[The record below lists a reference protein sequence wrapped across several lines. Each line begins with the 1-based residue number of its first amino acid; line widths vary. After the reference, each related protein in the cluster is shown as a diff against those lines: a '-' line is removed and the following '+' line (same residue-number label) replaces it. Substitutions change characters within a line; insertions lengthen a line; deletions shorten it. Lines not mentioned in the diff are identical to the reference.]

1 MQKNKLPNINSNKG
15 GNDVYLSGYKKYKKT
30 FKHPTKKKPE
40 EKKEAPPPEKKKAPA
55 KKPAGKSVGAV

>member
-1 MQKNKLPNINSNKG
+1 MEFVEKRGGGQNLPSNVVIKGKKNYTP
-15 GNDVYLSGYKKYKKT
+15 Y
-30 FKHPTKKKPE
+30 KKPE